1 MTTVLHHFP
10 EDAAQAEHLAC
21 VLGIPARPVMLRH
34 FPEGESLVRVA
45 EAGRRALL
53 FRTLNDP
60 NIKLVE
66 ILLAAS
72 ALRDGG
78 AGHVTLVAPY
88 LGYMRQDM
96 AFAPGEA
103 VSQRVVGRLLAN
115 GFDALVT
122 VDPHLHRTPSLECV
136 APGIQPVNVSAASA
150 LAAALAGH
158 VTPDT
163 LLVGPDEESRPW
175 VAAMAA
181 SLGLEYLVGEKQ
193 RLGDRDVTLGLPGTA
208 RLDGR
213 PVVLVDDMVSSGGT
227 LIACA
232 DVLRRAGAGPVA
244 AAVTHCLA
252 GPNDLARLA
261 AAGITPLLACDSV
274 PGPAAQV
281 PLAPVLAEALSTHGL
296 VPENR

>member
-1 MTTVLHHFP
+1 MNVALHHFP
-10 EDAAQAEHLAC
+10 ESAAQAEQLARA
-21 VLGIPARPVMLRH
+21 LGIPARPVMLRH
-34 FPEGESLVRVA
+34 FPEGESLVRVG
-45 EAGRRALL
+45 EAGQRALL

-78 AGHVTLVAPY
+78 ARHVTLIAPY

-96 AFAPGEA
+96 AFSPGEA
-103 VSQRVVGRLLAN
+103 VSQKVVGRLVASA
-115 GFDALVT
+115 FDALVT
-122 VDPHLHRTPSLECV
+122 VDPHLHRTPQLELV
-136 APGIQPVNVSAASA
+136 VPGIPAINVSAAPA
-150 LAAALAGH
+150 LAAALAQH
-158 VTPDT
+158 LTPDT

-175 VAAMAA
+175 VAALAA
-181 SLGLEYLVGEKQ
+181 PLGLEYLVGEKQ
-193 RLGDRDVTLGLPGTA
+193 RLGDRDVTLGLPGAA

-252 GPNDLARLA
+252 GPDDLARLA
-261 AAGITPLLACDSV
+261 TAGITPLLACDSV

-281 PLAPVLAEALSTHGL
+281 PLAPVLAEALRTL